1 MADGR
6 STIWGV
12 GSKSAA
18 EVPEVL
24 RGSVVVH
31 RRRCGKPNCR
41 CALGEAL
48 HEQVVLSYS
57 EQSRARSVTIPDEL
71 VEQVREA
78 TERYRSERQH
88 LEEKGN
94 AGLRRLVEQLRTGR

>member
-1 MADGR
+1 M
-6 STIWGV
+6 
-12 GSKSAA
+12 GSKSAT

-31 RRRCGKPNCR
+31 RRRCGKSNCR
-41 CALGEAL
+41 CALGESL

-78 TERYRSERQH
+78 TERYRAERQH

-94 AGLRRLVEQLRTGR
+94 AGLRRLVEQLRPHP